1 VTLLT
6 ALEARIAIS
15 STARCKIIW
24 FSHHRFKSLF
34 LLTALTSFTTSSL
47 ALGPF
52 NDNRAAA
59 QTVSVHLLDG
69 VFGVSA
75 VFKLDKSI
83 A

>member
-15 STARCKIIW
+15 STAG
-24 FSHHRFKSLF
+24 
-34 LLTALTSFTTSSL
+34 SFTTSSL

-59 QTVSVHLLDG
+59 QTVSVHLFDG